1 MKYRKSSTETNI
13 CIIIEKHVCERES
26 ERVRKERV
34 YREEKG
40 KEGLLLSRER
50 GVNVIDLVLLDW

>member
-1 MKYRKSSTETNI
+1 M
-13 CIIIEKHVCERES
+13 IIIEKHVCERES

-40 KEGLLLSRER
+40 KEGLMLSRER
-50 GVNVIDLVLLDW
+50 GVNVIDLVFLDW

>member
-1 MKYRKSSTETNI
+1 
-13 CIIIEKHVCERES
+13 VCERES

-40 KEGLLLSRER
+40 KEGLMLSRER
-50 GVNVIDLVLLDW
+50 GVNVIDLVFLDW